1 MFSYEI
7 SKIFTNTYFE
17 EHLRTTATISKII
30 RKNKSGVWDLNQI
43 WFKCEKDWLEKD
55 TISAGRK

>member
-17 EHLRTTATISKII
+17 EHLRTTATISNII
-30 RKNKSGVWDLNQI
+30 RKNKSGFWDLNQI

>member
-17 EHLRTTATISKII
+17 EHLRTTATISNII
-30 RKNKSGVWDLNQI
+30 RKNKGGVWDLNQI

-55 TISAGRK
+55 AISAGRK